1 MRGQCRDQNL
11 IAWSVNFRFSLVLAK
26 SMLYVWLTPTY
37 GRYIKM
43 FIYFV
48 WDADKRERKDL
59 QKVER
64 GERIRAKGTDI
75 FPAP

>member
-1 MRGQCRDQNL
+1 
-11 IAWSVNFRFSLVLAK
+11 
-26 SMLYVWLTPTY
+26 MLYVWL
-37 GRYIKM
+37 RYIKM

-48 WDADKRERKDL
+48 CDADKRERKDL